1 MRSSD
6 VRPDADR
13 VGRFPIGASA
23 TVAELERDPHPLL
36 ARLREHEPVSWLPA
50 LDGWLVTR
58 RDLALAVMRD
68 DETFTVDDP
77 RFSTARVVGP
87 SMLSLDGPQH
97 ARHRAPFA
105 DRFRPRDV
113 EARLAAFIEAEARR
127 LVEGLRPAGAAELRR
142 GLAGPLAVAVV
153 AESLG
158 LVGTEAATVL
168 AWYDA
173 IVGAVSDISAGLEPR
188 PGGAAAFERL
198 DASVRATV
206 RAGDRESLLVAAA
219 TGTPAATGATAAAG
233 DSDAA
238 DSAVAGPDGALAL
251 PEVVSNAAVM
261 MFGGI
266 ETTEAMIVNA
276 VLHLL
281 SHPDQ
286 LALVRADPALIAD
299 AVEESL
305 RLEPAAAVV
314 DRYAT
319 RDAELAGAPIRAGDL
334 VTVSIAGANRDP
346 ALFARPDRFDVR
358 RANSRLHLAFAQGPH
373 FCLGAHAARLEAR
386 VAVSLLLQR
395 LPGLRLD
402 PDRPRPAPRG
412 LVFRK
417 PEHLHVRWDV

>member
-1 MRSSD
+1 MRSAS
-6 VRPDADR
+6 
-13 VGRFPIGASA
+13 GTFPLGAAA

-36 ARLREHEPVSWLPA
+36 ARLRAREPVSWLPA
-50 LDGWLVTR
+50 LGGWLVTR

-68 DETFTVDDP
+68 ADTFTVDDP

-97 ARHRAPFA
+97 TRHRTPFA

-113 EARLAAFIEAEARR
+113 EARLAAFIEVEAAR
-127 LVEGLRPAGAAELRR
+127 LVGALSPAGAAELRQ

-158 LVGTEAATVL
+158 LVGAEAATVL
-168 AWYDA
+168 AWYEA

-188 PGGAAAFERL
+188 PGGTDAFGRL
-198 DASVRATV
+198 SASVRATV
-206 RAGDRESLLVAAA
+206 RAGDREALLVAAA
-219 TGTPAATGATAAAG
+219 TEGG
-233 DSDAA
+233 
-238 DSAVAGPDGALAL
+238 LEL

-276 VLHLL
+276 ALHLL
-281 SHPDQ
+281 SDREQ
-286 LALVRADPALIAD
+286 LALVREEPGLIAD

-319 RDAELAGAPIRAGDL
+319 RDVELAGAPIRAGDL

-346 ALFARPDRFDVR
+346 RVFAEPEPDRFDLR
-358 RANSRLHLAFAQGPH
+358 RENARQHLAFAQGPH
-373 FCLGAHAARLEAR
+373 FCLGAHAARLETRTAL
-386 VAVSLLLQR
+386 SLLLGE

-402 PDRPRPAPRG
+402 PERPAAPRG

-417 PEHLHVRWDV
+417 PEHLYVLWDA